1 MESYKSFKVDAFPT
15 LIMHFTNVLSLS
27 ELNNIFNILKTKD
40 TGEDYSLINGTSTF
54 NNSGSILEELGI
66 SDIIQEKIDEYCREI
81 EFKRLTIENS
91 WFSIQG
97 IGGLLRDHIH
107 SGSVI
112 SGVFYIN
119 ADELSS
125 PTVFENPNPLNI
137 FNFSDPS
144 TLTGNSKYTHQ
155 VMRFKPKTGDLL
167 LFPSWLKH
175 GCEYIANQTEDR
187 TIISF
192 NTWWKQNSVR
202 ESTHN

>member
-1 MESYKSFKVDAFPT
+1 MKSYNSFKVDAFPT
-15 LIMHFTNVLSLS
+15 LIMQFTNVLSFN

-40 TGEDYSLINGTSTF
+40 TSEDYSLINGTSTF

-81 EFKRLTIENS
+81 EFKSLTIGNS

-97 IGGLLRDHIH
+97 IGGLLRDHVH

-119 ADELSS
+119 APELSS
-125 PTVFENPNPLNI
+125 PTVFENPNLLNN

-144 TLTGNSKYTHQ
+144 TVTGNSKYTSQ
-155 VMRFKPKTGDLL
+155 VMRFPPNTGDLL
-167 LFPSWLKH
+167 LFPSWLRH
-175 GCEYIANQTEDR
+175 GSEYIVNKKKDR

-192 NTWWKQNSVR
+192 NTEW
-202 ESTHN
+202 E